1 LGAVRSLIIAG
12 SLIVRSYRVL
22 RNNGCGDLII
32 PHTGSFIVADASP
45 PGLSERDEVAL
56 SVCEGRAFIVRLLGF
71 SSITIWHSAKVN
83 YGIYLEDIG
92 GSSVPI

>member
-1 LGAVRSLIIAG
+1 
-12 SLIVRSYRVL
+12 
-22 RNNGCGDLII
+22 
-32 PHTGSFIVADASP
+32 
-45 PGLSERDEVAL
+45 VAL